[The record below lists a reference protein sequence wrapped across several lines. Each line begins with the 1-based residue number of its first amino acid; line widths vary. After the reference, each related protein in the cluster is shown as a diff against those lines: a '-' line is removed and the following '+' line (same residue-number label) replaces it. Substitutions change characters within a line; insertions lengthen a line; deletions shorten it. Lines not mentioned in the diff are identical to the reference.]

1 MGSSCVF
8 GIHAFDSRIR
18 VECENVELHAALL
31 RYLLPPLPRCKSSAP
46 APDIDIQIG
55 QGADSFDIRVNGER
69 ISSAVSLND
78 AALETVKAV
87 DEALLQRFKSIF
99 AVHAGA
105 VVIQEQAL
113 IIPGTSHAGKS
124 ALTAELLRR
133 GATHLSDEYA
143 LIDESGRVHAYPR
156 PLLLRN
162 GSPKQSLVHPEELNS
177 SFADGPVP
185 LSWVFAIEYSPDAS
199 WEIRKLSQ
207 GETVML
213 LLRNTPH
220 EMETSPGMVDAFLR
234 LAASAECYEGR
245 RCEAGEAADHL
256 LAVIG
261 QK

>member
-18 VECENVELHAALL
+18 VECENVELHTALL
-31 RYLLPPLPRCKSSAP
+31 RYLLPPLPRCESSAP

-87 DEALLQRFKSIF
+87 DEALLQRFKSVF

-105 VVIQEQAL
+105 VVIKERAL

-143 LIDESGRVHAYPR
+143 LIDEQGRVHAYPR

-162 GSPKQSLVHPEELNS
+162 GSPKQSLVLPEELNS
-177 SFADGPVP
+177 SFASGP
-185 LSWVFAIEYSPDAS
+185 LSAAWILAVEYSPDAR

-220 EMETSPGMVDAFLR
+220 EMETSPGIVNAFLR
-234 LAASAECYEGR
+234 LAAGAECYEGKR
-245 RCEAGEAADHL
+245 REGSEAADEI
-256 LAVIG
+256 LALIR